1 MSDPAAS
8 NGSNGA
14 PRHHKPKPFAPI
26 DFEPFAGGADPARV
40 SEAAHLAAQ
49 ALVRRGRDSDDP
61 KVTKRLVKL
70 ADEQGL
76 DAIAEMWAES
86 PARSLPGALW
96 RLYALRAATMQNSE
110 RISVYFKA
118 GRDTAQVSHVVA
130 GAAEPPGAD
139 EMKQMADAILS
150 GAFDGDF
157 DVALERSAAF
167 CRVVALGQATIA
179 DSAEHASESHASKLT
194 RSSHQLVKTAE
205 DLEHAAN
212 AWRLGELD

>member
-1 MSDPAAS
+1 
-8 NGSNGA
+8 
-14 PRHHKPKPFAPI
+14 
-26 DFEPFAGGADPARV
+26 V